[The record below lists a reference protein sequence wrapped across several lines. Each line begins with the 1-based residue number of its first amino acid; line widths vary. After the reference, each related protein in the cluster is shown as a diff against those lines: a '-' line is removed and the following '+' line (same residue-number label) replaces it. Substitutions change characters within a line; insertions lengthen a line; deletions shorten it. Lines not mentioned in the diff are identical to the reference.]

1 MGRKLI
7 IQIPCLNEEETLA
20 LTLSYLPREVPGYD
34 TVEWLIIDDGST
46 DRTVEVAKA
55 NGVDHVVSFR
65 HNQGLARGFMAG
77 VEACLNLGAD
87 TIVNTDA
94 DNQYDASCIPN
105 LVAPILSG
113 EAEIVVGERPVME
126 TAHWSPLKKS
136 LQRLGSYA
144 VRVASNTKIPDA
156 PSGFRA
162 IHRDAAMRMF
172 VFSEYTYTLETIIQ
186 AGRRKMRITS
196 VPIRTNGETRPS
208 RLMKSMRSY
217 IQRSL
222 VTILRVFLAYK
233 PLRAFFTAGVIFGT
247 VAALIGLRFLW
258 SYATGDG
265 DGKVQSLIL
274 MSVLAMASF
283 ISFAVGVIA
292 DLQAVNRTL
301 LEDLRLRLMRAELR
315 TAEASA
321 SGQDFDAIRAAL
333 VVGDPAKRFDPKS
346 HPEPAA
352 NAATNASATG
362 T

>member
-1 MGRKLI
+1 MSRKLI

-20 LTLSYLPREVPGYD
+20 LTLSHLPREVPGYD

-46 DRTVEVAKA
+46 DATVEVARA
-55 NGVDHVVSFR
+55 HGVDHVVSFR

-77 VEACLNLGAD
+77 LEASLKLGAD

-94 DNQYDASCIPN
+94 DNQYDASSIPD
-105 LVAPILSG
+105 LVAPILAG

-144 VRVASNTKIPDA
+144 VRLASNTDVPDA

-162 IHRDAAMRMF
+162 IHRDAALRMF

-186 AGRRKMRITS
+186 AGRKKMRITS

-217 IQRSL
+217 VQRSL

-233 PLRAFFTAGVIFGT
+233 PLRAFFVAGGVLGALA
-247 VAALIGLRFLW
+247 VLIGLRFMW
-258 SYATGDG
+258 AYATGEG
-265 DGKVQSLIL
+265 DGKVQSLIF

-301 LEDLRLRLMRAELR
+301 LEDIRLRLFRAEL
-315 TAEASA
+315 TGIETKAS
-321 SGQDFDAIRAAL
+321 DFDAIRRTLIDQDQAGRFSN
-333 VVGDPAKRFDPKS
+333 VV
-346 HPEPAA
+346 
-352 NAATNASATG
+352 NQ
-362 T
+362 

>member
-20 LTLSYLPREVPGYD
+20 LTLSHLPREVPGYD

-46 DRTVEVAKA
+46 DRTVEVARA

-65 HNQGLARGFMAG
+65 HNQGLAKGFMAG
-77 VEACLNLGAD
+77 IEACLKLGAD

-94 DNQYDASCIPN
+94 DNQYDASCIPD
-105 LVAPILSG
+105 LVAPILDG
-113 EAEIVVGERPVME
+113 RAEIVVGERPVME
-126 TAHWSPLKKS
+126 TEHWSLLKKY

-162 IHRDAAMRMF
+162 IHRDAAMRMH

-186 AGRRKMRITS
+186 AGRKNMRIVS

-208 RLMKSMRSY
+208 RLMKSKRSY

-233 PLRAFFTAGVIFGT
+233 PLRAFFTAGVVLGGI
-247 VAALIGLRFLW
+247 AAVIGVRFLW
-258 SYATGDG
+258 AYAVGEG
-265 DGKVQSLIL
+265 DGKIQSLIL

-283 ISFAVGVIA
+283 ISFGVGVIA
-292 DLQAVNRTL
+292 DLQAVNRKL
-301 LEDLRLRLMRAELR
+301 LEDVRFRLMNAELKA
-315 TAEASA
+315 T
-321 SGQDFDAIRAAL
+321 DAAAAAAAAPSVSFEDIRNAL
-333 VVGDPAKRFDPKS
+333 IAQDPAKRFS
-346 HPEPAA
+346 
-352 NAATNASATG
+352 NAVNQ
-362 T
+362 

>member
-20 LTLSYLPREVPGYD
+20 LTLSYLPREIEGYD

-46 DRTVEVAKA
+46 DGTVEVARA
-55 NGVDHVVSFR
+55 NGVDHIVTFR

-77 VEACLNLGAD
+77 IEACLKLGAD

-94 DNQYDASCIPN
+94 DNQYDASCIPD
-105 LVAPILSG
+105 LVAPILRG

-126 TAHWSPLKKS
+126 TAHWSPFKKS

-144 VRVASNTKIPDA
+144 VRVASNTEIPDA

-162 IHRDAAMRMF
+162 IHREAAMRMF

-186 AGRRKMRITS
+186 AGRKKLRIIS
-196 VPIRTNGETRPS
+196 VPVRTNGETRPS

-217 IQRSL
+217 VQRSL

-233 PLRAFFTAGVIFGT
+233 PLRAFFTAGVVLGGL
-247 VAALIGLRFLW
+247 AALIGLRFLW
-258 SYATGDG
+258 AYLAGDG

-274 MSVLAMASF
+274 LSVLAMASF
-283 ISFAVGVIA
+283 ISFAVGVIT

-301 LEDLRLRLMRAELR
+301 LEDVRLRLLRAELS
-315 TAEASA
+315 ASA
-321 SGQDFDAIRAAL
+321 PPAGVDFDRVREALLNRDPVKRYAA
-333 VVGDPAKRFDPKS
+333 DT
-346 HPEPAA
+346 
-352 NAATNASATG
+352 ATTATTG
-362 T
+362 S